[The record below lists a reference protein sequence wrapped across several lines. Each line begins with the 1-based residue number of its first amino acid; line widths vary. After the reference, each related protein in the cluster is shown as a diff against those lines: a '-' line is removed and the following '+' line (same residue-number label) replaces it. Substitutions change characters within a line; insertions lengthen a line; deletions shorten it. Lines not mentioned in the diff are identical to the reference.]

1 MLNAFDK
8 RYDEYLS
15 EDEVKDLFRDE
26 AYDEY
31 DTWQCNEDYQGNE
44 LFGRQILEH
53 RLQEL
58 QIELAQEDEENLIYQ
73 TLAYL

>member
-31 DTWQCNEDYQGNE
+31 DTWQCNEEYQGNE
-44 LFGRQILEH
+44 LFGRQTMS
-53 RLQEL
+53 RSSG
-58 QIELAQEDEENLIYQ
+58 N
-73 TLAYL
+73 